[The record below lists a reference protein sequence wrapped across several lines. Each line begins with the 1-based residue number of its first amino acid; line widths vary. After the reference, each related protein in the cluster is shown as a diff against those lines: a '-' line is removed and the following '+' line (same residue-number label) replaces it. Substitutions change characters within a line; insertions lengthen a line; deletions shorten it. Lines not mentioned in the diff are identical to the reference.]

1 MEILIMIF
9 LVLKV
14 LSIESDGFTEVH
26 NLRQQQS
33 NNKSLNLTFSSNAIA
48 WSHIDVNIL
57 ATSATNGAVSIW
69 DINKFGRNK
78 QLNVYHDHDRTT
90 HAVTFHQSDP
100 HLLLSASQDSTLK
113 LFDLREKAS
122 CCLTFISTESV
133 RDCKFNPFNS
143 NAFASVSENGTVQLF
158 DIRRTD
164 KFLQQFT
171 AHAGPIYCLDYH
183 PTQPWLAT
191 GSRDKLI
198 KVWNMSSAK
207 PSLEYSIHTIAVV
220 GRVKWRPERKYHIA
234 SCSLVVDYSIYVW
247 DVRRPFIPYF
257 SFNEHSNVTTDI
269 CFKGVPDVLLST
281 SKDSTIYKHL
291 MKDAQHPADASNPQ
305 SSTINFKGDF
315 LFVSKVKPKPSVSP
329 ILPSSGSTTKLN
341 FLKKTS
347 IDTVDSASLEKF
359 DTFHLAKS
367 SLHYFTMDSVE
378 VAVEAM
384 KIDDAVPKTLKKD
397 FMFFSGC
404 AIDYKLTIDD
414 EDGDFL
420 TLFEYNANVAKK
432 HGRANVAILWNF
444 VKMIYKTAPPKQRP
458 HITHLTSQNSNQSS
472 SAQSGLTRASGSFG
486 NAGIVAGLVSSNN
499 ASSNTI
505 NPDNSIE
512 QVQVTLNGSAN
523 DDLLESS
530 ENCIIVPKVAQIP
543 DLEVEVF
550 DDENIHGIGTDID
563 SLQLRNG
570 FLFTGPHDSFIK
582 EFPAC
587 SSSAINHDLTN
598 SQHRYH
604 RSEVERE
611 SETSPVNRD

>member
-1 MEILIMIF
+1 M
-9 LVLKV
+9 
-14 LSIESDGFTEVH
+14 
-26 NLRQQQS
+26 
-33 NNKSLNLTFSSNAIA
+33 
-48 WSHIDVNIL
+48 
-57 ATSATNGAVSIW
+57 
-69 DINKFGRNK
+69 
-78 QLNVYHDHDRTT
+78 
-90 HAVTFHQSDP
+90 
-100 HLLLSASQDSTLK
+100 SASQDSTLK
-113 LFDLREKAS
+113 LFDLRVKTSS
-122 CCLTFISTESV
+122 CSTFNSTESV
-133 RDCKFNPFNS
+133 RDCKFNPFNV
-143 NAFASVSENGTVQLF
+143 NAFSSVSENGTVQMF
-158 DIRRTD
+158 DIRRND

-171 AHAGPIYCLDYH
+171 AHSGPIYCLDYH

-198 KVWNMSSAK
+198 KVWNMSSVK

-247 DVRRPFIPYF
+247 DVRRPYIPYV

-291 MKDAQHPADASNPQ
+291 TKDAQHPADASNPQ
-305 SSTINFKGDF
+305 SSSINFKGDF

-347 IDTVDSASLEKF
+347 IDTVDAASLEKF

-367 SLHYFTMDSVE
+367 SLHYFTMEMRNSIDI
-378 VAVEAM
+378 AVEAM

-404 AIDYKLTIDD
+404 ASDYKLKLNDDD

-420 TLFEYNANVAKK
+420 TLFEYNASVAKK

-444 VKMIYKTAPPKQRP
+444 VKMIYKTAPPIRRP
-458 HITHLTSQNSNQSS
+458 HMTHLTSQNSNQSS
-472 SAQSGLTRASGSFG
+472 SALSGLTRASGSFG
-486 NAGIVAGLVSSNN
+486 NAGIVAGLTSNN
-499 ASSNTI
+499 ASSNAI
-505 NPDNSIE
+505 NPENSLE
-512 QVQVTLNGSAN
+512 QIQMTLNGSAN
-523 DDLLESS
+523 DDLM
-530 ENCIIVPKVAQIP
+530 ENAEGCIMVPKVAIP
-543 DLEVEVF
+543 DLEVEVL
-550 DDENIHGIGTDID
+550 DENINHGVGGDID

-570 FLFTGPHDSFIK
+570 FLFTGGQHDSFIK
-582 EFPAC
+582 DFPAC

-598 SQHRYH
+598 AQHRYH
-604 RSEVERE
+604 RSELERE
-611 SETSPVNRD
+611 SETSPVDLDQIDK